1 MTLTRNELDDKWW
14 MMFLHFKD
22 PEAAKAEVL
31 ALFSDEPDDEHE
43 WSEQDIHEQMRK
55 IVRKY
60 E

>member
-1 MTLTRNELDDKWW
+1 MILTRDELDKDWFA
-14 MMFLHFKD
+14 MFQHCRG
-22 PEAAKAEVL
+22 PESAKAEVL

-43 WSEQDIHEQMRK
+43 WSEQDIYEQMRI